1 MLYNSQFHSTADS
14 VDSFHKMK
22 SVNSSIQEY
31 LVEVE
36 ILDNIPSLVLIMYP
50 KLPEETAAMIRILI
64 AVQQP
69 VIREGLKQ
77 IITARPDT
85 HVTDEAGNSRELRNK
100 VTSNYYDVVM
110 LDISI
115 PGGNWLEIVK
125 DLRNQ
130 KTHLSIL
137 VLGSHADEDIARRA
151 FKAGAS
157 GYLTTDC
164 SSDELLTALK
174 KVSSGGKYVCAS
186 LSERMAFDLEKGTKG
201 LPHESL
207 SNREYQVMSLL
218 ASGKIVSE
226 IADEMVISVKTVSTY
241 RSRILE
247 KLDLK
252 NNVELARYYTR
263 FVDTKT
269 LQCKKCGQ
277 DNPRVAKFCAFCG
290 SALDITSELDDSM
303 QDSSPALAVH
313 IKLARFFRKH
323 KWAGASLAIVVLA
336 VALISWRTF
345 FTSPSVE
352 DTNTTPSSA
361 VVATTSV
368 SDTNNLPTTPAE
380 IQATSLPPLN
390 TFMKGIHFADWKSF
404 DAPDTWRGLYP
415 SPAIDLSL
423 KELTAIGVNW
433 ISLVV
438 IRGQE
443 TISSTTI
450 SHDTPATATDAELL
464 RVINGAHNLGMRVM
478 LWPDIIVYNDL
489 VEHCAGEIG
498 MDFTSEAQW
507 QDWFTSYRDSIN
519 YYATFAQEAGV
530 DLLCIGAGLGSTTH
544 READWRQ
551 VIQEIRER
559 YKGPITYSAL
569 NTATWGFPGSEEDR
583 IQWWD
588 AVDYIG
594 ISAFYELTNKNDPTV
609 AELKAAWTDRGY
621 MTLIENLSKRFN
633 KEIIFTQIG
642 YVDKDGNN
650 KTPGNFNIN
659 TPTDS
664 QEQADCYQAALE
676 VLQGKQWFKGI
687 FWWQWSATLAQWPEN
702 PRGKPAEDILKK
714 FYLSDLYK

>member
-1 MLYNSQFHSTADS
+1 
-14 VDSFHKMK
+14 
-22 SVNSSIQEY
+22 
-31 LVEVE
+31 
-36 ILDNIPSLVLIMYP
+36 
-50 KLPEETAAMIRILI
+50 
-64 AVQQP
+64 
-69 VIREGLKQ
+69 
-77 IITARPDT
+77 
-85 HVTDEAGNSRELRNK
+85 
-100 VTSNYYDVVM
+100 
-110 LDISI
+110 
-115 PGGNWLEIVK
+115 
-125 DLRNQ
+125 
-130 KTHLSIL
+130 
-137 VLGSHADEDIARRA
+137 
-151 FKAGAS
+151 
-157 GYLTTDC
+157 
-164 SSDELLTALK
+164 
-174 KVSSGGKYVCAS
+174 
-186 LSERMAFDLEKGTKG
+186 MAFDLEKGTKG

-226 IADEMVISVKTVSTY
+226 IADEMAISVKTVSTY
-241 RSRILE
+241 RSRVLE

-277 DNPRVAKFCAFCG
+277 DNPHVAKFCAFCG
-290 SALDITSELDDSM
+290 SALNITSELDKST

-313 IKLARFFRKH
+313 IKLARFLRKH
-323 KWAGASLAIVVLA
+323 KWAGAALAIVVLA
-336 VALISWRTF
+336 VALITWRTF
-345 FTSPSVE
+345 FTTSST
-352 DTNTTPSSA
+352 TNTA
-361 VVATTSV
+361 
-368 SDTNNLPTTPAE
+368 
-380 IQATSLPPLN
+380 
-390 TFMKGIHFADWKSF
+390 FMKGIHFADWKSF
-404 DAPDTWRGLYP
+404 DAPDTRRGLYP
-415 SPAIDLSL
+415 SPAIDQSL
-423 KELTAIGVNW
+423 KELIAIGVNW

-450 SHDTPATATDAELL
+450 SQDTPATATDAELL

-478 LWPDIIVYNDL
+478 LWPDIIVYNDR
-489 VEHCAGEIG
+489 VEHCSGEIG

-519 YYATFAQEAGV
+519 YYATFAQEAGI

-583 IQWWD
+583 IEWWD

-594 ISAFYELTNKNDPTV
+594 ISAWYELTNKNDPTV

-621 MTLIENLSKRFN
+621 IALIENLSKRFN
-633 KEIIFTQIG
+633 KDIIFTQIG
-642 YVDKDGNN
+642 YVNKDGNN

-664 QEQADCYQAALE
+664 QEQADCYQAVLE

-687 FWWQWSATLAQWPEN
+687 FWWQWSATLASWPEN
-702 PRGKPAEDILKK
+702 PRGKPAEEILKK